1 MENTFL
7 IPSSE
12 PGADLLCKKTRLAEE
27 EVNALDKA
35 SCCQG
40 LMAIQD
46 VMGILWHVV
55 KHGAPC
61 IMISKVSA

>member
-27 EVNALDKA
+27 KVNALDKA
-35 SCCQG
+35 SCC
-40 LMAIQD
+40 
-46 VMGILWHVV
+46 
-55 KHGAPC
+55 
-61 IMISKVSA
+61 SAADGNSRCDGHTVACCKTWGSLYNDK